1 MSYTNQPAKQRKP
14 LTMFVVDFIAA
25 KQQQQQQQAFA
36 LIQTWIIS
44 MPVKRLKTLI
54 VIYTLQR

>member
-14 LTMFVVDFIAA
+14 LTMFVVDIAA
-25 KQQQQQQQAFA
+25 KQQQQQAFA